1 MGCMYGPILY
11 LVLPLGGLYLAAD
24 FLLVYTVFKGQG
36 SGSDKGNMQ
45 NGTLYHEVSIWD
57 RIKKNHL
64 NGGIILYNIF
74 VSIGIPI
81 NNINKNIIAKSR
93 RLDSVKRIQRK
104 RERCRN

>member
-57 RIKKNHL
+57 RIMKNHL
-64 NGGIILYNIF
+64 NGDLIIF
-74 VSIGIPI
+74 VSIGTSI
-81 NNINKNIIAKSR
+81 NNFNKNILAKSR